1 MTAKAQASKNAYI
14 GPPHEVTND
23 GSIMIV
29 PGSAGEESIETKD
42 GYKKS
47 LAYRKAAELQKQWS
61 VEVVR
66 RISQ

>member
-1 MTAKAQASKNAYI
+1 MLTLARPMKLQTMVPSC
-14 GPPHEVTND
+14 
-23 GSIMIV
+23 IV